1 MKDFILV
8 SLIRC
13 MGCLP
18 LKWLRAC
25 GNAMGCLIYSRRGR
39 SYQIT
44 ATNTAIAFPQL
55 SPEEADCF
63 VRNSLKEAAKTGLEA
78 CAIWTRSCDW
88 LNKHIVKIEG
98 EELLKQYLSDS
109 RGLVVL
115 TPHHGNWEALSGF
128 LTQYGATTAIY
139 QPLHKFKRTDCLVRN
154 ARAKAG
160 LRMVTTS
167 QSGVL
172 QLFKALKR
180 GEIVMILPDQVPA
193 EQYGGH
199 VAEFFGHPAKTMTLV
214 DGLVQRARPQVCGCY
229 AERVPGG
236 FKIVVV
242 PPDERIFSTDTCE
255 AVRGLNA
262 TIERCVKDAPT
273 QYQWEYK
280 RYKHLQ
286 APFHYLYKKA

>member
-8 SLIRC
+8 QLIRC
-13 MGCLP
+13 FGLLP
-18 LKWLRAC
+18 LNWLRAC
-25 GNAMGCLIYSRRGR
+25 GNMLGYIAYKTRGR
-39 SYQIT
+39 SYQTT
-44 ATNTAIAFPQL
+44 AVNTAIAFPYL
-55 SPEEADCF
+55 SKDESEQF
-63 VRNSLKEAAKTGLEA
+63 IRKSLMEAAKTGLEA
-78 CAIWTRSCDW
+78 CAIWTRSCGW
-88 LNKHIVKIEG
+88 LERHIVQIEG
-98 EELLKQYLSDS
+98 EELLKEYLAKNE
-109 RGLVVL
+109 GLVVL

-139 QPLHKFKRTDCLVRN
+139 QPLQKYKRTDCLVRE

-160 LRMVTTS
+160 LRMVSTS

-180 GEIVMILPDQVPA
+180 GEIVMILPDQVPGK
-193 EQYGGH
+193 QYGGH

-229 AERVPGG
+229 AERVAGG
-236 FKIVVV
+236 FKVVIV
-242 PPDERIFSTDTCE
+242 PPDERIFSADTCE

-262 TIERCVKDAPT
+262 TIERCVADAPT

-286 APFHYLYKKA
+286 APFEYLYKKA